1 MSITKTE
8 TISEEAY
15 RQFALGDPSG
25 QWELHHGQLR
35 EKPGMSV
42 EHGDIMMVL
51 AALLHNQLDRNVFRV
66 RAHHARLRRS
76 ADTYYVPDIA
86 IIPTPMERA
95 LRERPGSLDAY
106 ADPLPLVIEIW
117 SPSTGGMTSTRSCPT
132 TNDAAISR
140 SGVSILM
147 SGPSPHGAEG
157 RMAPI
162 PSRST
167 EGDRTPGI
175 AAWRGDRPRRALC
188 VITGFSPV

>member
-1 MSITKTE
+1 VSITKTE

-117 SPSTGGMTSTRSCPT
+117 SPSTGGYDINEKLPDYQR
-132 TNDAAISR
+132 
-140 SGVSILM
+140 
-147 SGPSPHGAEG
+147 
-157 RMAPI
+157 
-162 PSRST
+162 
-167 EGDRTPGI
+167 
-175 AAWRGDRPRRALC
+175 RGDLEIWHVHPYERTLTAWSRRPDGTYTESVYRGGIVHPESLPGVAIDLDAL
-188 VITGFSPV
+188 FAS

>member
-35 EKPGMSV
+35 VKPGMSD

-117 SPSTGGMTSTRSCPT
+117 SPSTGGYDINEKVPDYQR
-132 TNDAAISR
+132 R
-140 SGVSILM
+140 
-147 SGPSPHGAEG
+147 
-157 RMAPI
+157 
-162 PSRST
+162 
-167 EGDRTPGI
+167 GDLEIWRVHPYERTLI
-175 AAWRGDRPRRALC
+175 AWRRLPDGSYAEETHRGGLVPVASLPGVVIDFDALLD
-188 VITGFSPV
+188 G

>member
-1 MSITKTE
+1 
-8 TISEEAY
+8 
-15 RQFALGDPSG
+15 
-25 QWELHHGQLR
+25 
-35 EKPGMSV
+35 MSV

-117 SPSTGGMTSTRSCPT
+117 SPSTGGYDINEKLPDYQR
-132 TNDAAISR
+132 
-140 SGVSILM
+140 
-147 SGPSPHGAEG
+147 
-157 RMAPI
+157 
-162 PSRST
+162 
-167 EGDRTPGI
+167 
-175 AAWRGDRPRRALC
+175 RGDLEIWRVHPYERTLTAWSRRPDGTYTESVYRGGIVHPESLPGVAIDLDAL
-188 VITGFSPV
+188 FAS